1 MEPSLKDATD
11 NDFQNYGELTIATNA
26 MSNSENINRPA
37 AFKSYK
43 WKEIIGAVHK
53 WHHTI
58 LGKNLPPPL
67 CHISSQVF
75 KPPSNIT
82 SRFAN
87 PPPYICNYEFP

>member
-53 WHHTI
+53 
-58 LGKNLPPPL
+58 
-67 CHISSQVF
+67 
-75 KPPSNIT
+75 
-82 SRFAN
+82 
-87 PPPYICNYEFP
+87 